1 MQRLHIDGRR
11 GRRHAPRSENS
22 GSSPLQL
29 RLPCRNLIGV
39 DVEMLRQ
46 LSYRPGA
53 LEGDKRHLRL
63 EGRCVVPARSSVHG
77 LSCSRRLSPLSGRN
91 STYRPVQIC
100 ESGSMIPP
108 SDATM
113 QRAASCAVWKT
124 PCRFT
129 STTRRHSSIVISRK
143 ACLTLIPAFA
153 NATSS
158 PPNVDSISLNT
169 LFILA

>member
-46 LSYRPGA
+46 LSYRPVA
-53 LEGDKRHLRL
+53 LDGGKRPLRL

-100 ESGSMIPP
+100 ESGSDLAAGNMRLTDLTPP
-108 SDATM
+108 EW
-113 QRAASCAVWKT
+113 RANTSRPLEGIDTTGAVQPYEKEY
-124 PCRFT
+124 
-129 STTRRHSSIVISRK
+129 
-143 ACLTLIPAFA
+143 
-153 NATSS
+153 
-158 PPNVDSISLNT
+158 
-169 LFILA
+169 